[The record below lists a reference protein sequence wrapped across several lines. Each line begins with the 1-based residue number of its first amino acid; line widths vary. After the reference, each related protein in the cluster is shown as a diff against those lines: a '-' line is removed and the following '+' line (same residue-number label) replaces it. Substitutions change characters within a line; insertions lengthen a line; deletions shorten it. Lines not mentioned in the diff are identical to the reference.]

1 MLCIELSGIVFNVSG
16 QKKTIFHQPFSGRYL
31 TKNLQQSLPINKTS
45 EEMDSI
51 PISYLREHIVLRE

>member
-16 QKKTIFHQPFSGRYL
+16 QKKNDFHQPFSGRYL
-31 TKNLQQSLPINKTS
+31 TKNLQQSLLINKTS

-51 PISYLREHIVLRE
+51 PISYLRVHIVLRE